1 MWTRRDFSS
10 WLLGAFA
17 ASWLPLHASAA
28 PSTRPL
34 FVERVLGRFPAPR
47 LQREIVYRADVTIQI
62 LRVPLYRKRGVGG
75 AIANLREYQTEKE
88 SAFGI
93 SFLAG
98 SNPDQA
104 GGVNRFGYIEE
115 VVVEEASVP
124 AEAAYFGVMTSS
136 PESDFQAARSA
147 LGESARD
154 RAYYAAIDGYLKA
167 SKSISTEAG
176 FVSSGKYTW
185 LGHPPLSDLMK
196 QALADQSSK
205 VKENSLA
212 NPRWEIPIT
221 FLYAISKAL
230 RQPAGKQTT
239 NYIYHGQEFELETS
253 REPDPKRGE
262 EFAAAGLVKDP
273 SRVLRLDGRSKHL
286 ATNSR
291 SAFSIWQDSTD
302 PNGLPL
308 RFEFQPKSFLKLTFE
323 RDPSMR
329 VPAQATQARS

>member
-1 MWTRRDFSS
+1 MWTRREFSS
-10 WLLGAFA
+10 RIFGSLAASLLPIPFA
-17 ASWLPLHASAA
+17 AAST
-28 PSTRPL
+28 TRPL
-34 FVERVLGRFPAPR
+34 FVERILERFPAPR
-47 LQREIVYRADVTIQI
+47 LNRELAYRADVTIQI

-75 AIANLREYQTEKE
+75 AIANLREYQTGNV

-98 SNPDQA
+98 SNPEQA

-115 VVVEEASVP
+115 VVVEEGSVP

-136 PESDFQAARSA
+136 PEDNFDSARSA
-147 LGESARD
+147 LGEASRD
-154 RAYYAAIDGYLKA
+154 QAYYAAIDGYLKA
-167 SKSISTEAG
+167 SKSVSTEAG

-185 LGHPPLSDLMK
+185 LGHPPLADLMR

-205 VKENSLA
+205 VKEKSQA

-253 REPDPKRGE
+253 RDPDRKRGE
-262 EFAAAGLVKDP
+262 EFAAAGLVKNP
-273 SRVLRLDGRSKHL
+273 AGVLRLEGRSRHM

-291 SAFSIWQDSTD
+291 SSFVIWQDLAD
-302 PNGLPL
+302 PDGLPL
-308 RFEFQPKSFLKLTFE
+308 RFEFQPRSFLKLTFE
-323 RDPSMR
+323 RDPSIR
-329 VPAQATQARS
+329 LPQPSKAART